1 MLGRSRGGQNE
12 NFQQIASGGFDGIR
26 GVMRF
31 TRVKGLF
38 IKPGGGYLNEAQ
50 ILRAASGVP

>member
-1 MLGRSRGGQNE
+1 MLGTSRGGSNRYS
-12 NFQQIASGGFDGIR
+12 QQIASGGFDGIR

-38 IKPGGGYLNEAQ
+38 MEPESYLNKA
-50 ILRAASGVP
+50 

>member
-1 MLGRSRGGQNE
+1 MLGSSRGGQNE

-38 IKPGGGYLNEAQ
+38 IKPGGVISMKPKY
-50 ILRAASGVP
+50 